1 MLQFPIMQTSG
12 RNFSEGKYCPHC
24 HLVASI
30 IGIFGPKKNS
40 ETLVKASEADVNHSH
55 MKLSILTKNYMGNNT
70 VQVYGFCHNT
80 VAHYQGSTLAKILFG

>member
-1 MLQFPIMQTSG
+1 MS
-12 RNFSEGKYCPHC
+12 
-24 HLVASI
+24 
-30 IGIFGPKKNS
+30 IFGPKKIS
-40 ETLVKASEADVNHSH
+40 ETLVKASEADVHHSH